1 VNFLS
6 AIELFVWIN
15 LNVLTIYL
23 LFSIIIAEM
32 MLSILFNNDSLDTL
46 ICHLTLDQFIISL
59 EHSLNAFE
67 LDTFYD
73 MNCRVDRDNFND
85 SEIMKKDEGLT
96 QQMHWEI
103 LRVLMTW
110 SFSCH
115 HLFSLELISACWLSY
130 ILWKA

>member
-1 VNFLS
+1 
-6 AIELFVWIN
+6 
-15 LNVLTIYL
+15 VLTIYL

-96 QQMHWEI
+96 QQMH
-103 LRVLMTW
+103 
-110 SFSCH
+110 
-115 HLFSLELISACWLSY
+115 
-130 ILWKA
+130 